1 METDGTVA
9 AGVHE
14 ISCDPPGH
22 ETVSGLQVPQAQVK
36 GMPEPP
42 PVVFGAM
49 LSIWMGMLQVV
60 WQAAPPQEALKTA
73 V

>member
-1 METDGTVA
+1 MVTDGTAA

-22 ETVSGLQVPQAQVK
+22 ETVSGLQVPHAQLK
-36 GMPEPP
+36 GIPEPP
-42 PVVFGAM
+42 PVVFGVS
-49 LSIWMGMLQVV
+49 LSICKGMLQVD
-60 WQAAPPQEALKTA
+60 WQAVPPQEALKVA